1 MMQKLKDVCQKYN
14 IKMAT
19 TKTNQT
25 WAEQLA
31 SMLNKAATDIG
42 EFQVQLA
49 LGKAEARDE
58 YEKLKKDLRKQFS
71 SSSPAYQAGKK
82 QAAKIEGGLDELRV
96 QLALGKAD
104 TIDAFNFQKKK
115 ITSALNKLDTALAA
129 LPHDDKFKMA
139 AKSEIEKTKIK
150 LDILRLHYRF
160 TQMTAEETAKRVGE
174 LKQRVKEIKD
184 NAVLTEELG
193 KVEREIESG
202 YNHLKKT
209 FS

>member
-1 MMQKLKDVCQKYN
+1 
-14 IKMAT
+14 MAT

-31 SMLNKAATDIG
+31 SMLNKAATNIG

-58 YEKLKKDLRKQFS
+58 YEKLKKDLKKQFS
-71 SSSPAYQAGKK
+71 TANPTYQAGKK
-82 QAAKIEGGLDELRV
+82 QVEKIESGIDELKV

-104 TIDAFNFQKKK
+104 TIDAFDFQKKK
-115 ITSALNKLDTALAA
+115 ITSALNKLDTAIAA
-129 LPHDDKFKMA
+129 LPNDDKFKLA
-139 AKSEIEKTKIK
+139 AKSEIEITKIK

-160 TQMTAEETAKRVGE
+160 SHMTADETAKRVGD
-174 LKQRVKEIKD
+174 LKQRIKEIKD

-193 KVEREIESG
+193 KVEREIDSA
-202 YNHLKKT
+202 YTHLKKAFT
-209 FS
+209 

>member
-1 MMQKLKDVCQKYN
+1 
-14 IKMAT
+14 MAT
-19 TKTNQT
+19 TKSNQT

-31 SMLNKAATDIG
+31 SLLNKTATEIG

-71 SSSPAYQAGKK
+71 GSNPMFQSGKK
-82 QAAKIEGGLDELRV
+82 QTHKIQSGIEELQV

-115 ITSALNKLDTALAA
+115 ITGALNKLESAITS
-129 LPHDDKFKMA
+129 LPHDDKFKLE
-139 AKSEIEKTKIK
+139 AKNEIEKTKIK

-160 TQMTAEETAKRVGE
+160 SHMTKDETDKRVSE
-174 LKQRVKEIKD
+174 LKQRVREIRD
-184 NAVLTEELG
+184 NAVLTEELD
-193 KVEREIESG
+193 KVEHEIDSA

-209 FS
+209 FT